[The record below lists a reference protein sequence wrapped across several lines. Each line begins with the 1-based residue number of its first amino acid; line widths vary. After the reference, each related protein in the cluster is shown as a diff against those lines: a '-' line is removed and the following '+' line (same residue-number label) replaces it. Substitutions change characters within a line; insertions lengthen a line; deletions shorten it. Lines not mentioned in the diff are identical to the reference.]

1 VWSDQCST
9 PLTAAQISVG
19 QKYYETALTASHT
32 CNSSVSTAHLD
43 DGSCGILPGHS
54 PLQSFLGLLVNYGR
68 PARFVFVRFGRLIVG
83 LAHNQWQTTSGAG
96 TACPV
101 VMGVLDPAATSWYVL
116 LSVTAGLF
124 AVANVTVV
132 LWHLSQS
139 NSPGTSS
146 WDVSLRERRGVVG
159 ISVAGASSGAALL
172 LLTSTA
178 PLRTVLPLRAIVV
191 LEERKPETDSSQ
203 L

>member
-1 VWSDQCST
+1 
-9 PLTAAQISVG
+9 
-19 QKYYETALTASHT
+19 
-32 CNSSVSTAHLD
+32 
-43 DGSCGILPGHS
+43 
-54 PLQSFLGLLVNYGR
+54 
-68 PARFVFVRFGRLIVG
+68 
-83 LAHNQWQTTSGAG
+83 
-96 TACPV
+96 
-101 VMGVLDPAATSWYVL
+101 MGVLDPAATSWYVL